1 MVVDGGW
8 VKVSSDSFP
17 ELVEKDE
24 KKRDL
29 CLQGKSSSEKERKSS
44 QDKSFVDVITKAVL
58 SPLPKF
64 FAGFFFFREIEQNFK
79 REPVW
84 LPLI

>member
-1 MVVDGGW
+1 M
-8 VKVSSDSFP
+8 KVSSGYFP

-24 KKRDL
+24 KKRDIRL
-29 CLQGKSSSEKERKSS
+29 KGKSSPEKERKSS

-64 FAGFFFFREIEQNFK
+64 FAGFFFFREIEQNSK

-84 LPLI
+84 LLLI